1 MLWTNKVFELKR
13 LLLILVTFL
22 ILTIYVNLL
31 PSVTDSDSINLVYIH
46 LPLLM
51 WCIFGLVFIDF
62 NLKDKIKR
70 IEFIRYNGDLAILM
84 AIIVIAGGI
93 LTGITIGLF
102 EAIGINIENFY
113 MENVVIVGA
122 VSVPIVATYIIKNYT
137 Y

>member
-1 MLWTNKVFELKR
+1 
-13 LLLILVTFL
+13 
-22 ILTIYVNLL
+22 
-31 PSVTDSDSINLVYIH
+31 
-46 LPLLM
+46 M

-122 VSVPIVATYIIKNYT
+122 VSVPIVATYIIKNLYGVN
-137 Y
+137 